1 MWCTTLAIC
10 VQAVQPD
17 AVVVELCRGR
27 SAMLGSEEDGHSSP
41 QRLSEELDG
50 SRSGDEAGSVSQR
63 AADTASTSGA
73 MQLSH
78 VAAESSV
85 GAGVRVDNPAPARG
99 PLVVGAV
106 ASEGA
111 STSRGAAAAVPL
123 LSVTG
128 SGTGAGSF
136 LSALQRSAALGGQG
150 ALLLRLLL
158 SNLGSSAA
166 STLGVKGG
174 AEFVAARQAA
184 EAIGAQLVLGDRPI
198 EITLQVG
205 ATTQMAAGLLA
216 DRLPGI
222 HTLHC
227 V

>member
-1 MWCTTLAIC
+1 MTLAIF

-27 SAMLGSEEDGHSSP
+27 SAMLGSEEDGYSSP
-41 QRLSEELDG
+41 QRLAEELDG

-63 AADTASTSGA
+63 AADAASTSGA

-78 VAAESSV
+78 VAAETPV

-111 STSRGAAAAVPL
+111 STSGGAAAAVPL

-205 ATTQMAAGLLA
+205 TTAQMAAGLLA